1 MLNAFQR
8 QQEAQS
14 TLMRLSAS
22 HGLSAQGLI
31 SLGSTQTFK
40 VGRMFSM
47 LAELGDKIPDEEVTK
62 TIFHA
67 DRVPRIPV
75 AVYYL

>member
-1 MLNAFQR
+1 M
-8 QQEAQS
+8 
-14 TLMRLSAS
+14 
-22 HGLSAQGLI
+22 
-31 SLGSTQTFK
+31 GSTQTFK